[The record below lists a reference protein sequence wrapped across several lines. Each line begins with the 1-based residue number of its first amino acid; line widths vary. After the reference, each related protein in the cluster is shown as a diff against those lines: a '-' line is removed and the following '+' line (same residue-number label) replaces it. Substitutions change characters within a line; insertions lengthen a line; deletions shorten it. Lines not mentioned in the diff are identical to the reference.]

1 MAYQRAPKGVMQKW
15 ADTVG
20 DESWNYDN
28 AFEYYYKSVNFTP
41 PDMHKRI
48 ANSTPDYDASS
59 LGNMGPLDV
68 TYSNYAQ
75 ALSTWVAKAMSSVGI
90 APIDGFTSGSL
101 NGSGWLVNTIQH
113 TSGFRESSESA
124 FLRPYTNRSN
134 LIVIPNTLA
143 EKIIFD
149 GKVAKGVQVSLGGA
163 SNTIHAT
170 KEIIV
175 SCGVF
180 QSPQLLQVSGVG
192 PADLLQQY
200 GIEVVAN
207 RPGVG
212 QDMNDHVFFPITYR
226 VNVQTESALGYGT
239 EAMQRAIEQFNSE
252 ASGLLASPGGD
263 YAAYENVPQELRK
276 DFSKKAIQGMP

>member
-1 MAYQRAPKGVMQKW
+1 
-15 ADTVG
+15 
-20 DESWNYDN
+20 
-28 AFEYYYKSVNFTP
+28 
-41 PDMHKRI
+41 MHKRT

-59 LGNMGPLDV
+59 LGNKGPLDV
-68 TYSNYAQ
+68 TYPNYAQ
-75 ALSTWVAKAMSSVGI
+75 ALSTWVGKAMSSVGI
-90 APIDGFTSGSL
+90 APINGFTSGSL

-124 FLRPYTNRSN
+124 FLRPYTDRSN
-134 LIVIPNTLA
+134 LVVFPNTLA

-149 GKVAKGVQVSLGGA
+149 GKVAKGVQVSSRYA
-163 SNTIHAT
+163 SNIIHAT

-192 PADLLQQY
+192 PPDLLQEH
-200 GIEVVAN
+200 GIKVIAN

-212 QDMNDHVFFPITYR
+212 QGMNDHVFFPITYR
-226 VNVQTESALGYGT
+226 VNVQTETALSYGT
-239 EAMQRAIEQFNSE
+239 EARQQAIEQFNNE

-276 DFSKKAIQGMP
+276 NFSPKAIQGMS